1 MKLSV
6 LITVIMTLSVI
17 VLGIAF
23 PKGTTSIASDGATK
37 HVIKQGESIW
47 DIAKQYGVP
56 IKKLK
61 EVNNNINNVAEP
73 GKTLIIPH
81 VMNEKDKELL
91 ARLVHAEAKG
101 EPYRGKVEVAGVV
114 LNRLDSKE
122 FPDTVR
128 EVIYQKNQFSPVGD
142 GSINKPAG
150 DDAKKAVNEALA
162 IHGYTNDALYF
173 WNPSIS
179 DSEWMKQLEVIK
191 IIGGHHF
198 AI

>member
-1 MKLSV
+1 MKYSTMIISLA
-6 LITVIMTLSVI
+6 I
-17 VLGIAF
+17 VLGVAF
-23 PKGTTSIASDGATK
+23 SWNMTGKASTGSKK
-37 HVIKQGESIW
+37 HVIKQGETLW
-47 DIAKQYGVP
+47 DIAKHHGVP
-56 IKKLK
+56 IQTLK
-61 EVNNNINNVAEP
+61 QVNNNDNNVAEP
-73 GKTLIIPH
+73 GDTLTIPS
-81 VMNEKDKELL
+81 VMSERDKELL

-114 LNRLDSKE
+114 LNRLDSEE
-122 FPDTVR
+122 FPDTVQH
-128 EVIYQKNQFSPVGD
+128 VIFQKNQFSPVGD

-150 DDAKKAVNEALA
+150 EEAVRAVNEALA

-179 DSEWMKQLEVIK
+179 NSEWMKKLEVIK

>member
-6 LITVIMTLSVI
+6 LSPMIITLSVI
-17 VLGIAF
+17 ILGIAF
-23 PKGTTSIASDGATK
+23 PWGTTSKASNGAKK
-37 HVIKQGESIW
+37 HVIEQGESIW
-47 DIAKQYGVP
+47 DIAKQHGVP
-56 IKKLK
+56 IQTLK
-61 EVNNNINNVAEP
+61 EANNNKNNVAEV
-73 GKTLIIPH
+73 GKTLIIPQY
-81 VMNEKDKELL
+81 MNETDKELL

-114 LNRLDSKE
+114 LNRLDSNE
-122 FPDTVR
+122 FPETVR

-142 GSINKPAG
+142 GSINKAAG
-150 DDAKKAVNEALA
+150 KDAVRAVNEAIA

-179 DSEWMKQLEVIK
+179 DSVWMKKLEVIK

>member
-1 MKLSV
+1 MKLSS
-6 LITVIMTLSVI
+6 LLTVIITLSVI

-23 PKGTTSIASDGATK
+23 PFGTISKASNGAKK

-56 IKKLK
+56 IGTLK
-61 EVNNNINNVAEP
+61 EVNHNENNVADP

-81 VMNEKDKELL
+81 VMSENDKDLL

-114 LNRLDSKE
+114 LNRLDSNE
-122 FPDTVR
+122 FPDTIH

-142 GSINKPAG
+142 GSINKAAG
-150 DDAKKAVNEALA
+150 ADAKRAVNEAIA

>member
-1 MKLSV
+1 MKLSM
-6 LITVIMTLSVI
+6 LLSMIITLSI
-17 VLGIAF
+17 ITLGIAF
-23 PKGTTSIASDGATK
+23 PWGSTSKASNGAEK

-56 IKKLK
+56 IQTLK
-61 EVNNNINNVAEP
+61 EVNNNENNVAEP
-73 GKTLIIPH
+73 GKTVIIPH
-81 VMNEKDKELL
+81 VMNESDKELL

-101 EPYRGKVEVAGVV
+101 EPYRGKVAVAGVV
-114 LNRLDSKE
+114 LNRLDSGE
-122 FPDTVR
+122 FPDSVR
-128 EVIYQKNQFSPVGD
+128 DVIYQKNQFSPVGD
-142 GSINKPAG
+142 GSINKAAG
-150 DDAKKAVNEALA
+150 KDAVRAVNEAIA

-179 DSEWMKQLEVIK
+179 DSEWMKKLDCIK

>member
-6 LITVIMTLSVI
+6 VLPMIITLSVI
-17 VLGIAF
+17 ILGLAF
-23 PKGTTSIASDGATK
+23 PWETTSKASNGAKK

-47 DIAKQYGVP
+47 DIAKQHGVP
-56 IKKLK
+56 IQTLK
-61 EVNNNINNVAEP
+61 EVNNNKNNVAEP

-81 VMNEKDKELL
+81 FMNETDKELL

-114 LNRLDSKE
+114 LNRLDSDE
-122 FPDTVR
+122 FPETVR
-128 EVIYQKNQFSPVGD
+128 EVIYQKNQFSPVDD

-150 DDAKKAVNEALA
+150 EDAVRAVNEAIA

-179 DSEWMKQLEVIK
+179 DSVWMEKLEVVK